1 MQKRKSNR
9 TSRFHVGR
17 TVFFWENLRFLLTEN
32 LSESSKL
39 VRETQKKSKQGEKI
53 RLRRAKQEEN
63 RIFQITRTD
72 FAFFIHKKS
81 NMRLCNYAIILR
93 ASEHIYNRLGDRRR
107 RINCVSPYS
116 LIREKLE
123 NLNCLGINISLF
135 PIFKLSLS

>member
-1 MQKRKSNR
+1 MKNEKRKSNR

-17 TVFFWENLRFLLTEN
+17 TVIFWENLRFLLTEN

-39 VRETQKKSKQGEKI
+39 VRETQKKSKQGKKI

-93 ASEHIYNRLGDRRR
+93 ASEP
-107 RINCVSPYS
+107 V
-116 LIREKLE
+116 
-123 NLNCLGINISLF
+123 LNILCTF
-135 PIFKLSLS
+135 WVFCTQAF